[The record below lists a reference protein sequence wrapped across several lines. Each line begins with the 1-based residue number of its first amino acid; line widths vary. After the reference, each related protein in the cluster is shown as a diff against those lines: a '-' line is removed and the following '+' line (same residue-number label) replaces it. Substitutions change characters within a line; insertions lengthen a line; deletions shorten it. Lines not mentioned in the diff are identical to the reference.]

1 MGEKNLNAEFNQKC
15 NICGKV
21 HAKNEICPKL
31 LELVNIGVNNMS
43 KQITRPHNKVKQP
56 SKKQPN
62 QQSQQSKQEVDTEKR
77 TCYACGQ
84 VHEKDQICPKV
95 LNNVRKYLDSNKSS
109 CFWGNVFVQCIK
121 KKKNFL
127 QLLCEISELT
137 KVSMTPKCIPNNID
151 LALDYC
157 TYFLNCDIKALT
169 KSQSELS
176 NFFYDRFKD
185 GIYCESEGLDCADLE
200 NHTYQ
205 LSMEC
210 SVDNFFDEI
219 PECMRNK
226 HYTILNESKELQL
239 EVEKEI
245 KNSQTIYTLFIRL
258 PKTIGNSCRER
269 VLFMDMNS
277 FAYGR
282 IKLCSDIDGK
292 LKDLY
297 EENSTFDY
305 DELVEDLPC
314 IDPKFTYWKK
324 RILTA
329 CNNNLA
335 RWTRE
340 KLVRDGYAYKTIY
353 KEWDVCLC
361 VWNNNSS
368 YSLTVTKNGMG
379 YKFKCE
385 NTEEETRY
393 RAMAKIHEAV
403 HQSWKNRS
411 TLHFYN
417 KMLSA
422 SKTKHISHKDVIIT
436 SNTLACKS
444 HSVIPYRGIVHIL
457 TPDFKEETYELYV
470 SYCEDCRTYRA
481 FSSDY
486 EELLKRGKP
495 LCKVFK
501 SEKEYNQN
509 KNNLYTYKSHSV
521 LNTMGYTVKA
531 NSGLSTAERR
541 NILLKAISNK
551 LLTTDEVI
559 SFLNWLIT
567 SRRERPSYETAV
579 DKWTSDMLFLK
590 NYKSKNRKSIKVDSI
605 RV

>member
-1 MGEKNLNAEFNQKC
+1 MEEK
-15 NICGKV
+15 
-21 HAKNEICPKL
+21 
-31 LELVNIGVNNMS
+31 
-43 KQITRPHNKVKQP
+43 
-56 SKKQPN
+56 
-62 QQSQQSKQEVDTEKR
+62 EKR

-84 VHEKDQICPKV
+84 VHEDKELCPKI

-137 KVSMTPKCIPNNID
+137 KVLMTPKCIPNNID

-157 TYFLNCDIKALT
+157 TCFLNCDVKALT

-200 NHTYQ
+200 NHTYK

-219 PECMRNK
+219 PEYMRNE
-226 HYTILNESKELQL
+226 HYTILNEAKELQL
-239 EVEKEI
+239 EIEKEV
-245 KNSQTIYTLFIRL
+245 KNNQTIYTLFIRL
-258 PKTIGNSCRER
+258 PKMIGNSCRER
-269 VLFMDMNS
+269 VLFMNMDIS
-277 FAYGR
+277 SYGQ

-305 DELVEDLPC
+305 HELLEEVPLTDA
-314 IDPKFTYWKK
+314 KFFYWKSKIIEGCNKSLFHWNK
-324 RILTA
+324 RKSEEIYTYGATYDDGFFEYTRNKKNGFYEL
-329 CNNNLA
+329 CVFKNNL
-335 RWTRE
+335 
-340 KLVRDGYAYKTIY
+340 
-353 KEWDVCLC
+353 
-361 VWNNNSS
+361 
-368 YSLTVTKNGMG
+368 G
-379 YKFKCE
+379 YKFVVD
-385 NTEEETRY
+385 NDPN
-393 RAMAKIHEAV
+393 I
-403 HQSWKNRS
+403 
-411 TLHFYN
+411 
-417 KMLSA
+417 
-422 SKTKHISHKDVIIT
+422 SKTKKRANKQAMREILEAITKNCDAFSNSKVPKSPHKHISHKDVIIT

-559 SFLNWLIT
+559 SFLNWLIA
-567 SRRERPSYETAV
+567 SRRGRSGYESAV
-579 DKWTSDMLFLK
+579 DKWTSDILFLK

-605 RV
+605 HV